1 LGWREDE
8 GAEMDRTLEV
18 NEERRKEGREDVE
31 RKTEV
36 IQYAQTHACIHT
48 QHQQQHQGSLGYKLP

>member
-1 LGWREDE
+1 MGWREDE

-18 NEERRKEGREDVE
+18 NEERRKEGRVDVE

-36 IQYAQTHACIHT
+36 IQYAQTHACTHSRT
-48 QHQQQHQGSLGYKLP
+48 HNTSSSTRGV